1 MPAAASVATLE
12 TTIHPFSGTH
22 TWRGNPRSERSVT
35 IISCHIVKFELAG
48 KSGTC
53 GADSGP
59 DITRYIDCTSAGL
72 AASAVVT
79 WWKLPTMACITLFRR
94 KEDGYKVIKQSWLRW
109 CHNNCY
115 CHISGELNGLRTT
128 YVGVAVEDR
137 VLQRAEDVSVDHL
150 GLHIH
155 GEAGAGEEVRRPSV

>member
-1 MPAAASVATLE
+1 MYRCIVKVQSPVTSPSSCQQQRVSQHLKQQFILSVGLTR
-12 TTIHPFSGTH
+12 G
-22 TWRGNPRSERSVT
+22 RGNPRSERSVT

-94 KEDGYKVIKQSWLRW
+94 KEDGYKVIK
-109 CHNNCY
+109 
-115 CHISGELNGLRTT
+115 
-128 YVGVAVEDR
+128 
-137 VLQRAEDVSVDHL
+137 
-150 GLHIH
+150 
-155 GEAGAGEEVRRPSV
+155 